1 MNVIVPHGCSYDE
14 RDAATIGAELRRIR
28 DNLDVEL
35 AMARAVELGEEYDL
49 PPAEREAAALDKNGL
64 RSCGQREFEVRV
76 GVTLGVLEFQ
86 AGRNNSVE
94 CCFHVARDIG
104 IVALVD
110 QYSGCRVRH
119 VEVADPISYAGV
131 CDELLHA
138 RGNIDELRSA

>member
-14 RDAATIGAELRRIR
+14 RDAAMIGAELRRIR

-64 RSCGQREFEVRV
+64 RSCGQREFQMRV
-76 GVTLGVLEFQ
+76 GVAFGVLEFQ
-86 AGRNNSVE
+86 AGRDDSVE
-94 CCFHVARDIG
+94 CRFHVACDIG

-110 QYSGCRVRH
+110 QNSGCRVRR
-119 VEVADPISYAGV
+119 VEVADAIR
-131 CDELLHA
+131 HA
-138 RGNIDELRSA
+138 